1 MMDFQSVNLLNM
13 RINLISGNLFPMTT
27 DNSRFPIGWR
37 IYSAVTWLITLA
49 IIAGFCLG
57 FFMVSKEKAI
67 SEGMLAIVF
76 IIEIFFMIARIHSHR
91 DLIVQLIQ
99 DINDILRV
107 QDETMRRVVM
117 ASLKLMYSP
126 FKYYWVSSV
135 TTTLIW
141 IGMPL
146 TAVFKKST
154 FFYEDFRLPFAI
166 SKQPFSTKIFLSG
179 GLLLM
184 LCSVYVII
192 KKAAVDIYTLNFV
205 MLMTAQYRY
214 ISVKL
219 EEIFRKGNL
228 QGKRDNSEKETG
240 TDLWAEIEMRAICRH
255 HNTVIR
261 MSSML
266 KKLLSS
272 NFCLIY
278 ISNILRFSFIGVMLS
293 NTGLL
298 KTVVERVAVVFF
310 ASGEMI
316 QFYILCF
323 NVQKL
328 LDASTEMTDMAFHE
342 NWYQSRPSIKRN
354 FMLMIM
360 ANNLK
365 CRLVSFEKFNI
376 SLPSYMTIMNQ
387 SYSIAVLCLKVVKK

>member
-37 IYSAVTWLITLA
+37 IYSAVIWLMTLA
-49 IIAGFCLG
+49 IITGFCLG
-57 FFMVSKEKAI
+57 FIMVSKKKAI
-67 SEGMLAIVF
+67 SEGMIGTVF

-99 DINDILRV
+99 NINDILRV

-126 FKYYWVSSV
+126 FKYYWMSSV
-135 TTTLIW
+135 TTAIIW

-146 TAVFKKST
+146 TAAFKKST

-179 GLLLM
+179 GLLLV

-219 EEIFRKGNL
+219 EEIFRKGNS
-228 QGKRDNSEKETG
+228 QGKRDNSEKETYPG
-240 TDLWAEIEMRAICRH
+240 TDSWAEIEMRAICRH

-261 MSSML
+261 
-266 KKLLSS
+266 
-272 NFCLIY
+272 
-278 ISNILRFSFIGVMLS
+278 
-293 NTGLL
+293 
-298 KTVVERVAVVFF
+298 
-310 ASGEMI
+310 
-316 QFYILCF
+316 
-323 NVQKL
+323 
-328 LDASTEMTDMAFHE
+328 
-342 NWYQSRPSIKRN
+342 
-354 FMLMIM
+354 
-360 ANNLK
+360 
-365 CRLVSFEKFNI
+365 
-376 SLPSYMTIMNQ
+376 
-387 SYSIAVLCLKVVKK
+387 